1 MVVTSMSSDGG
12 FMTVTRITW
21 SSLTDVGSNV
31 SMNSNVFSQ
40 LPMQNHAPFHGE
52 GGSIMRSQAMYIRLA
67 GTGLAVVLLLGLT
80 ACGGPPKWV
89 TKGSGAFNEKDS
101 KAFYGVGS
109 VVGMRNEPLAW
120 DAAENRG
127 RAEIAKTFE
136 TYTGYLMRDY
146 AASTTAGD
154 FTKNTEE
161 QHVER
166 AIKTVT
172 TATLSGVRPIDR
184 YKDEKTNT
192 YYVLTKLSLEDMKNN
207 LEQAKELNAQVREFV
222 RKNADKMFDR
232 LEKEEEK
239 RANQ

>member
-1 MVVTSMSSDGG
+1 MNRFMRGNDRERVPLTEPGTHVSIKITFSRSAFQYDDGTV
-12 FMTVTRITW
+12 FMAKEDLMI
-21 SSLTDVGSNV
+21 
-31 SMNSNVFSQ
+31 
-40 LPMQNHAPFHGE
+40 
-52 GGSIMRSQAMYIRLA
+52 RSQAVGARLA
-67 GTGLAVVLLLGLT
+67 GMGLGVVLLVGLV

-89 TKGSGAFNEKDS
+89 EKGSGVMNEKDS

-109 VVGMRNEPLAW
+109 VVGVRNEPLAW
-120 DAAENRG
+120 DTAENRG

-154 FTKNTEE
+154 FTRNTEE
-161 QHVER
+161 QNVER

-207 LEQAKELNAQVREFV
+207 LEQAKELNAQVRDFV
-222 RKNADKMFDR
+222 RKNADKLFDR

-239 RANQ
+239 RAVR

>member
-1 MVVTSMSSDGG
+1 MAKEDLV
-12 FMTVTRITW
+12 I
-21 SSLTDVGSNV
+21 
-31 SMNSNVFSQ
+31 
-40 LPMQNHAPFHGE
+40 
-52 GGSIMRSQAMYIRLA
+52 RSQATGARLA
-67 GTGLAVVLLLGLT
+67 GMGLGAVLLMGLV

-89 TKGSGAFNEKDS
+89 EKGSGVMNEKDS

-109 VVGMRNEPLAW
+109 VVGVRNEPLAW
-120 DAAENRG
+120 DTAENRG

-146 AASTTAGD
+146 AASTAAGD
-154 FTKNTEE
+154 FTRNTEE
-161 QHVER
+161 QNVER

-207 LEQAKELNAQVREFV
+207 LEQAKELNAQVRDFV
-222 RKNADKMFDR
+222 RKNADKLFDR

-239 RANQ
+239 RTVR